1 MRQKFSIARQ
11 LLALA
16 AALVVLASAPARADE
31 IVLAQGVPERY
42 VVVKGDTLWG
52 IAQRFL
58 RDPWRWPDVWRLNR
72 DQIKNPHWIYPGDVI
87 VLVRGAVAGE
97 PPKLV
102 LERETVRVS
111 PTARITPLDAQAIP
125 SIPPGDIEPYL
136 SRPLVTGPAGLAN
149 AASIVA
155 GRDARVV
162 RGEGDFVY
170 AVGIEKSAGDAW
182 YIYRPGP
189 TLVAYDNPQDVLGW
203 EQKFL
208 GTARVERFAD
218 VSTVRIATAREEIL
232 VGDLLVP
239 APRETLV
246 NYTPH
251 APQRP
256 VSARIIMLAGN
267 AVEGARGTLVTLDRG
282 SADGLEVGNVLAIYR
297 TLPPII
303 DPRPSKEPDIIV
315 TYIDQTISYKPEA
328 YLNMPE
334 ERTGLLFVYRVFD
347 RVSYGIL
354 VNATDPINVGD
365 LARNP

>member
-1 MRQKFSIARQ
+1 
-11 LLALA
+11 LL
-16 AALVVLASAPARADE
+16 VLASLPARADD
-31 IVLAQGVPERY
+31 IALTPGVPERY

-58 RDPWRWPDVWRLNR
+58 RDPWRWPDIWRLNR
-72 DQIKNPHWIYPGDVI
+72 DQIKNPHWIYPGDVV
-87 VLVRGAVAGE
+87 VLVRGTVGGE

-111 PTARITPLDAQAIP
+111 PTVRITPLDAQAIP

-136 SRPLVTGPAGLAN
+136 SRPLVTGPAGLPN
-149 AASIVA
+149 AATIIA
-155 GRDARVV
+155 GRDARLV
-162 RGEGDFVY
+162 RGEGDLMY
-170 AVGIEKSAGDAW
+170 AVGIERSAGDLW
-182 YIYRPGP
+182 HIYRPGP

-208 GTARVERFAD
+208 GTAKVERFAE
-218 VSTVRIATAREEIL
+218 VSTIRIATAREEI
-232 VGDLLVP
+232 VPGDLLVP

-246 NYTPH
+246 NYIPH

-256 VSARIIMLAGN
+256 VDAHIIMLGTN
-267 AVEGARGTLVTLDRG
+267 AVEAGRGTLVTLDRG
-282 SADGLEVGNVLAIYR
+282 SADGLEIGNVLAVYR
-297 TLPPII
+297 VVPQIL

-315 TYIDQTISYKPEA
+315 RFIDQTVSYKPEA
-328 YLNMPE
+328 YLNIPD

-354 VNATDPINVGD
+354 VNTTDPISVGD

>member
-1 MRQKFSIARQ
+1 MRQKFSIARP

-16 AALVVLASAPARADE
+16 TALLVLTSAPARAQD
-31 IVLAQGVPERY
+31 IVLAPNVPERY

-58 RDPWRWPDVWRLNR
+58 RDPWRWPDIWRLNR

-87 VLVRGAVAGE
+87 VLVRGTVAGE

-111 PTARITPLDAQAIP
+111 PTARITPLDAQAVP

-136 SRPLVTGPAGLAN
+136 SRPLVTGPEGLLN

-162 RGEGDFVY
+162 RGEGDVVY
-170 AVGIEKSAGDAW
+170 VVGIERNAGDFW
-182 YIYRPGP
+182 HIYRPGP
-189 TLVAYDNPQDVLGW
+189 TLVDYDNPQDVLGW

-208 GTARVERFAD
+208 GTAKVERFAD
-218 VSTVRIATAREEIL
+218 VSTVRIMTAREEVQ

-246 NYTPH
+246 NYVPH

-256 VSARIIMLAGN
+256 VNARIIMLAN
-267 AVEGARGTLVTLDRG
+267 NTVEAGRGTLVTLDRG
-282 SADGLEVGNVLAIYR
+282 GADGLEVGNVLAVYR
-297 TLPPII
+297 TLPRIV

-315 TYIDQTISYKPEA
+315 TYIDQTISYRPEA
-328 YLNMPE
+328 YLDMPE
-334 ERTGLLFVYRVFD
+334 ERTGLVFVYRVFD

-354 VNATDPINVGD
+354 VNTTDPINVGD